1 MDSGLIH
8 MPALAVAAFVA
19 LLMLRAAVH
28 KAVDLARFEGVL
40 DDYDLVPAPLL
51 KALRATT
58 PALEI
63 LAAALLASGIVAP
76 AGAALAAALLVAY
89 AGAMGVNLLRGR
101 TEIDC
106 GCGGPGQPIGWALVV
121 RNLALAAALIPAG
134 LGLAAPRFLS
144 EGLAAWA
151 VAVAAMGVW
160 IAADQ
165 VSANAA
171 RMRRDRETLLASA
184 FGAMS

>member
-1 MDSGLIH
+1 M
-8 MPALAVAAFVA
+8 
-19 LLMLRAAVH
+19 
-28 KAVDLARFEGVL
+28 
-40 DDYDLVPAPLL
+40 
-51 KALRATT
+51 
-58 PALEI
+58 
-63 LAAALLASGIVAP
+63 
-76 AGAALAAALLVAY
+76 
-89 AGAMGVNLLRGR
+89 
-101 TEIDC
+101 
-106 GCGGPGQPIGWALVV
+106 V

-134 LGLAAPRFLS
+134 LGLAAPQFLS
-144 EGLAAWA
+144 EGLAVWA